1 MRHLTSGSYEA
12 NVAKSYL
19 YAFLMDF
26 ALWMPI
32 WVLYLQDRR
41 GLSLTQI
48 TFLDV
53 PFFLLIVV
61 AQVPAGV
68 IADRFGRKYSIMIG
82 AAFFAVAVLVFGL
95 ATNYPLILTS
105 YILWSLAVTFRVG
118 ADSALLYDTLKQI
131 GQEER
136 FHGAMGRLWATRST
150 ALLAGLLLGAPLA
163 SATNFSFTFEA
174 SAGLA
179 LAAIVVALWMHEPR
193 HVAVEAREAMG
204 QTLLQGVGEAWRQP
218 AVRYVILYSG
228 VVSLGFFGPVVIFQ
242 QPWLAEHGVAT
253 QHLGLWQAPA
263 RAGEIAAALG
273 AGWLLLRMGE
283 RARVLRA
290 AGDARR
296 LQPGARRHR
305 SLVDRGSVR
314 RHRGGQRAAEPV
326 PGELHQPSHRQRAA
340 GDGAVGAERGAER
353 DARGGAT
360 ARGRDRR
367 RVGAAGGVPDVRD
380 DGAGARRRDARAVGA
395 CTRRGAGGGGVRGD
409 GGGSGRRRIGRR
421 ARRRGRLRSMLR

>member
-1 MRHLTSGSYEA
+1 M
-12 NVAKSYL
+12 AKSYL

-218 AVRYVILYSG
+218 AIRYVILYSG

-283 RARVLRA
+283 RAAFFALPVTLVACNLALAGIDHSWIVAAFVGIGVVSGLQNPFLANYINHRIDSERRATVLSVQSVVQNVMLAGAQPLGGVIADAWGLRA
-290 AGDARR
+290 VFLMFAMMVLVLGGGTLALWERARAGER
-296 LQPGARRHR
+296 
-305 SLVDRGSVR
+305 V
-314 RHRGGQRAAEPV
+314 AA
-326 PGELHQPSHRQRAA
+326 AF
-340 GDGAVGAERGAER
+340 
-353 DARGGAT
+353 GAT
-360 ARGRDRR
+360 A
-367 RVGAAGGVPDVRD
+367 VVPA
-380 DGAGARRRDARAVGA
+380 DGA
-395 CTRRGAGGGGVRGD
+395 
-409 GGGSGRRRIGRR
+409 
-421 ARRRGRLRSMLR
+421 